1 MADRKRQKKKTRL
14 RLQERVGVA
23 VLSIVLIACVFVVGA
38 VAYLQREAK
47 LVNTF
52 ETGIV
57 ETEVQ
62 ENFDGAV
69 KSNVFL
75 KNTGTVDEYLRAKI
89 LIYYEDNE
97 GNIVGEVPAEGMDY
111 QIDWGDSAQWLK
123 SSNGYYYYAAPVKSG
138 DATDVLIQEC
148 RETEKENRHLVVD
161 ILAEAIQAEPT
172 TAVEDAWESQVS
184 VKADGT
190 LELKQQN

>member
-1 MADRKRQKKKTRL
+1 MADRKRQKKKNRL

-75 KNTGTVDEYLRAKI
+75 K
-89 LIYYEDNE
+89 
-97 GNIVGEVPAEGMDY
+97 
-111 QIDWGDSAQWLK
+111 
-123 SSNGYYYYAAPVKSG
+123 
-138 DATDVLIQEC
+138 IQEQLTNISGQ
-148 RETEKENRHLVVD
+148 RF
-161 ILAEAIQAEPT
+161 
-172 TAVEDAWESQVS
+172 
-184 VKADGT
+184 
-190 LELKQQN
+190 

>member
-1 MADRKRQKKKTRL
+1 MADRKRQKKKNRL

-62 ENFDGAV
+62 ENFDGA
-69 KSNVFL
+69 
-75 KNTGTVDEYLRAKI
+75 VDEYLRAKI

>member
-1 MADRKRQKKKTRL
+1 MADRKRQKKKNRL

-62 ENFDGAV
+62 ENFDGDV

-123 SSNGYYYYAAPVKSG
+123 SSNGYYYYA
-138 DATDVLIQEC
+138 TDVLIQEC